1 MTLWQVFVCYSC
13 GDAALHAEVKNW
25 CADSI
30 TAQRIHPDLP
40 KKCFM
45 MNFSCASGGGLLPP

>member
-13 GDAALHAEVKNW
+13 GDAALHAYVTNAW
-25 CADSI
+25 ADSI
-30 TAQRIHPDLP
+30 VGIHSALP

-45 MNFSCASGGGLLPP
+45 MNVSCASGGGLLPP